1 MSHSL
6 TDCQHTNSTQNT
18 VICLQNEG
26 VHNQL
31 RFKGDSDF
39 EMRSQQVFTCKL
51 RACVPLKTK
60 EIKMSYKFSS
70 FPSGNGRSE
79 GMSDQEPLK

>member
-1 MSHSL
+1 MKVYTISFAL
-6 TDCQHTNSTQNT
+6 R
-18 VICLQNEG
+18 VILI
-26 VHNQL
+26 L
-31 RFKGDSDF
+31 

-51 RACVPLKTK
+51 RACVPLKTT

-70 FPSGNGRSE
+70 FPSGNGCSE